1 MKIGKPAAYVA
12 AGAGLALV
20 AAMAVPASVLL
31 GLGAATAGGLYL
43 YRSLKDDPAHG
54 KPDGGGCADKTET
67 GDGGKE
73 GEYVDV

>member
-1 MKIGKPAAYVA
+1 MKIEKPAAYVA

-43 YRSLKDDPAHG
+43 YRSFKDDPARG
-54 KPDGGGCADKTET
+54 KPDGGC
-67 GDGGKE
+67 GDGKPGKGEGGKE